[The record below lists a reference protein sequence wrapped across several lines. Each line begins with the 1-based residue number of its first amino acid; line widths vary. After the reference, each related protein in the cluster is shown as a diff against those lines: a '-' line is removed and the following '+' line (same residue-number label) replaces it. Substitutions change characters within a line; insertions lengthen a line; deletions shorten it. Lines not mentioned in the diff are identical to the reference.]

1 MLQKI
6 GDALKGKEGSTYRKW
21 VTYLFV
27 GILSII
33 FAAWGAYG
41 IVNLNFGVTSYAAE
55 ANGTKIS
62 LEDARNAWL
71 RQQSQ
76 WQQRLGGAELPAPLR
91 DQLQNQVL
99 EGLIRS
105 ALLAQRT
112 HDLGYRVSEEELLEA
127 VRSEPAFQVGGQY
140 SAEAARAALGQA
152 GISLDEFQS
161 ELRTDLRR
169 AQLENGIRATEFL
182 TPTELRRLT
191 ALEDEEREVRYLILP
206 DDKFPAAAPDDAAVA
221 AYYQAHQAQYL
232 TIESVHLQ
240 YAELQ
245 LSALEAQQ
253 TVTDA
258 DLHAQYEKEKSRLV
272 TPERRRASHILI
284 TGPNDAAALKQ
295 AEDVLAQARA
305 GKDFAELARK
315 YSQDPGSARNGG
327 DLGWAERSAFVAPFA
342 DALFSMKV
350 GEIRGPVKTQ
360 FGYHIIRLEGIQPAA
375 GKTFEEARAQLE
387 SDVRRDR
394 ATDRFGDIQEQLQSK
409 LSEPNA
415 DLGALAREF
424 NLQQGD
430 VAEYLRGEGAA
441 PLGSAP
447 ALQDLLFGDPPLAPG
462 KIGGPVLLGDN
473 ALVIA
478 KVLEH
483 RKPAPQPIAAVRPAI
498 VAALNKE
505 RENAAATAAAQ
516 ALRAKLEAGGSF
528 DEAAA
533 ALGLK
538 VDPAHFVGRND
549 PSVPLEVR
557 TAVFAAPKP
566 AGKPVDIALPLNTSG
581 AAVATI
587 TQVRTGAAS
596 RDSQALAERVQQQAQ
611 SAGLAET
618 LDYVAEVRRTASVRK
633 NPKAFE

>member
-1 MLQKI
+1 MLQRI
-6 GDALKGKEGSTYRKW
+6 GDRLKAHKW
-21 VTYLFV
+21 LAYVLL
-27 GILSII
+27 GPLAII

-41 IVNLNFGVTSYAAE
+41 IVNISVGASSYAAE

-71 RQQSQ
+71 REQSQ
-76 WQQRLGGAELPAPLR
+76 WQQRLGGTEIPMQLR
-91 DQLQNQVL
+91 DQLQSEVL

-105 ALLAQRT
+105 ALLAERT
-112 HDLGYRVSEEELLEA
+112 QDLGYRVSHAELLDTIQ
-127 VRSEPAFQVGGQY
+127 SEPAFQVGGQY
-140 SAEAARAALGQA
+140 SADAARAALAQA
-152 GISLDEFQS
+152 GISLDEFET
-161 ELRTDLRR
+161 ELRSDLRR
-169 AQLENGIRATEFL
+169 SQLENGIRATEFL
-182 TPTELRRLT
+182 TPTELKRMT
-191 ALEDEEREVRYLILP
+191 DLEDEEREVRYLILP
-206 DDKFPAAAPDDAAVA
+206 ADKFAAAPPDDAAVA

-232 TIESVHLQ
+232 TTESVHLQ

-245 LSALEAQQ
+245 LSALEAQE

-258 DLHAQYEKEKSRLV
+258 DLHAQYDKEKSRLV

-284 TGPNDAAALKQ
+284 TANGSNDAAALKEAQ
-295 AEDVLAQARA
+295 DVLAQAQA
-305 GKDFAELARK
+305 GKDFSELARK
-315 YSQDPGSARNGG
+315 YSQDAGSARNGG
-327 DLGWAERSAFVAPFA
+327 DLGWAERSAFVGPFA
-342 DALFSMKV
+342 DALFGMKV
-350 GEIRGPVKTQ
+350 GEIRGPVKTE
-360 FGYHIIRLEGIQPAA
+360 FGYHIIRLDGIQPPA

-409 LSEPNA
+409 LSEPNT

-430 VAEYLRGEGAA
+430 IADYLRGEGAA

-462 KIGGPVLLGDN
+462 KLGGPVLLGDN
-473 ALVIA
+473 ALVIV

-483 RKPAPQPIAAVRPAI
+483 RKPAPKPIASVRADI
-498 VAALNKE
+498 VAAITKD
-505 RENAAATAAAQ
+505 RENAAARQAAQ
-516 ALRAKLEAGGSF
+516 AMRAKLEAGGSF

-538 VDPAHFVGRND
+538 VDAAHFVGRND
-549 PSVPLEVR
+549 PSVPVQVR
-557 TAVFAAPKP
+557 TALFAAPKP
-566 AGKPVDIALPLNTSG
+566 AGKPVYLALPLSTGG
-581 AAVATI
+581 AAVAAV

-596 RDSQALAERVQQQAQ
+596 QDSQAQAERVQEAAGR
-611 SAGLAET
+611 AGLAEA
-618 LDYVAEVRRTASVRK
+618 LDYVAELRRTASVRK